1 MHVFQKDDVPVAQLD
16 RATGYGPV
24 GRGFEPLQARQS
36 YDGRVAQLVEQGTE
50 NPRVTGSTPV
60 LATILSSLC
69 FATQAFFFS
78 THEIRA
84 GFSYRRPYFRHSVS
98 ARLANS
104 AILLCFLGTRLCHL
118 PN

>member
-1 MHVFQKDDVPVAQLD
+1 MPVAQLD

-60 LATILSSLC
+60 PATIPFQPCDSSHG
-69 FATQAFFFS
+69 FFVF
-78 THEIRA
+78 HA
-84 GFSYRRPYFRHSVS
+84 WNP
-98 ARLANS
+98 
-104 AILLCFLGTRLCHL
+104 C
-118 PN
+118 